1 MHVGHPAAHEDAQ
14 PHHQQVFHLDARQAT
29 LEGKESAGEGRWLRV
44 PFGAAQPG
52 RRPGPNFSPQT
63 NLSADETFSIFMYIQ
78 QPIMQLLLQVG
89 HLKFP
94 TSREITVLRGAS
106 CRASVRPGAAAL
118 RKGSLP
124 GR

>member
-1 MHVGHPAAHEDAQ
+1 MPI
-14 PHHQQVFHLDARQAT
+14 
-29 LEGKESAGEGRWLRV
+29 
-44 PFGAAQPG
+44 GAAQPG
-52 RRPGPNFSPQT
+52 HGPGPNFCPQT
-63 NLSADETFSIFMYIQ
+63 NLSADETFGIFMYIH

-106 CRASVRPGAAAL
+106 GHASVRPGAAAL

-124 GR
+124 EQ